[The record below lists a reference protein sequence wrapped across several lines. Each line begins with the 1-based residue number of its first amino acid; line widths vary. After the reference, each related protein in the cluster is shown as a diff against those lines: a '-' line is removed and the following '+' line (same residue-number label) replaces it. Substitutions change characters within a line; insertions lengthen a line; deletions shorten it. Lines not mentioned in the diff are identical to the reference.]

1 MLNILSKVSKK
12 ERKKKKNHRQKKTPQ
27 NKTHNQNR
35 PQQENVSSSVWMEIK
50 SRVEKNKN
58 KHPKISHKWGGGGG
72 EDGTG
77 PRKPEQRQTGMGKY
91 IKQQEEFRSTSKR
104 FSLFWQSLKK
114 TQVWRL

>member
-58 KHPKISHKWGGGGG
+58 KHPKISHKWGGGGRRDRTQKTWTEADWYG
-72 EDGTG
+72 EIHKTA
-77 PRKPEQRQTGMGKY
+77 RRIQKYFKKILLILAKP
-91 IKQQEEFRSTSKR
+91 
-104 FSLFWQSLKK
+104 
-114 TQVWRL
+114 

>member
-72 EDGTG
+72 GKTG
-77 PRKPEQRQTGMGKY
+77 QDPENLNRG
-91 IKQQEEFRSTSKR
+91 R
-104 FSLFWQSLKK
+104 L
-114 TQVWRL
+114 VWGNT